1 MVINNFDTEESMQIC
16 LCGHLGCGGSDTLE
30 ECTLLDCTDEC
41 NCEECDTDECCVDC
55 TCGIKDEE
63 WDCQP

>member
-1 MVINNFDTEESMQIC
+1 MVINNFDTEEPIQIC
-16 LCGHLGCGGSDTLE
+16 LCGHLGCGSDTLE
-30 ECTLLDCTDEC
+30 ECTLMDGTDEC

-55 TCGIKDEE
+55 NCGIKDEE